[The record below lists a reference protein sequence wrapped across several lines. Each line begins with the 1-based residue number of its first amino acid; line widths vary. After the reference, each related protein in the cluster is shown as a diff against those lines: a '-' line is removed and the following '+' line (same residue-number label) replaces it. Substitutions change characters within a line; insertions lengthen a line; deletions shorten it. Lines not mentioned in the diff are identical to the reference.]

1 MMTNA
6 HVMVATEALCTG
18 GVESY
23 YRHLV
28 SYFTQNKQDNLSH
41 SDFCQNTNRDKYQL
55 KCEKQA
61 VFYTV
66 AYSWTHYLSAS
77 RLLTERY
84 DALSDDEMSNSTICI
99 GQCVQ

>member
-41 SDFCQNTNRDKYQL
+41 SDFCQNTNRDKY
-55 KCEKQA
+55 
-61 VFYTV
+61 
-66 AYSWTHYLSAS
+66 
-77 RLLTERY
+77 
-84 DALSDDEMSNSTICI
+84 
-99 GQCVQ
+99 